1 MTSLELYFGAHFVP
15 SLTDTGFKFKGYHVG
30 AAVSEV
36 GAMESQGGVAGIG
49 TERRAMRGERGSYFR
64 DGSTQS
70 F

>member
-1 MTSLELYFGAHFVP
+1 MMNVTFGNSKDHALP
-15 SLTDTGFKFKGYHVG
+15 

>member
-1 MTSLELYFGAHFVP
+1 MRRGMLAKLWLRIQTPYRA
-15 SLTDTGFKFKGYHVG
+15 

>member
-1 MTSLELYFGAHFVP
+1 L
-15 SLTDTGFKFKGYHVG
+15 